1 MLARMIPYDEL
12 DRALARWKARAQG
25 GTAGMLDGG
34 AAPLAEVDLSASEAT
49 PMPIPVEELG
59 SIPNVANV
67 PERTGEIDVAELEAY
82 EEGEEE
88 V

>member
-1 MLARMIPYDEL
+1 MIPYDEL

-25 GTAGMLDGG
+25 GAAGTIEAGTIDATEDAL
-34 AAPLAEVDLSASEAT
+34 EAT
-49 PMPIPVEELG
+49 PMPIPAEELG

-88 V
+88 A

>member
-1 MLARMIPYDEL
+1 ML
-12 DRALARWKARAQG
+12 G
-25 GTAGMLDGG
+25 
-34 AAPLAEVDLSASEAT
+34 EAT
-49 PMPIPVEELG
+49 PMPISADELG

-67 PERTGEIDVAELEAY
+67 PERTGEIDVGELEAY